1 MTGTGRVALITGST
15 GGIGRAVSEP
25 LPMTPAGK
33 VKKFELM
40 AAKGG
45 RR

>member
-1 MTGTGRVALITGST
+1 MAWHFTDT
-15 GGIGRAVSEP
+15 